1 MQDLKVRRKTKRNDQ
16 IEEQVQSMQVK
27 KPLQTRRLAVRVTEE
42 DYQKILKEV
51 ERTGS
56 LTISTY
62 LKRLIKQGLK

>member
-1 MQDLKVRRKTKRNDQ
+1 MQDLKVRRKTKRNEQ
-16 IEEQVQSMQVK
+16 IEEQAQSMQVK